1 MFSLILAAMAA
12 TTLTD
17 AQQALDSG
25 NFAQAV
31 ELYRQHIAQEASPS
45 YEALYGLARS
55 LAFEGKHREALE
67 AYNQLLVLFPDNG
80 DALLGRGRVYSW
92 LEMREEAQT
101 DYEKVLAADPN
112 NLDAWSAMSDLQRS
126 NPNPDDVDD
135 FYQRW
140 TTAFPG
146 KPEPLLAQARYFMSQ
161 RRFPLAREA
170 VSRARDMGADSGE
183 VERLLSQINR
193 QPGALDWESQVFYEF
208 QAFQQTQVP
217 WHTVTLGLGHYF
229 DWGFV
234 ALQGMGTSRFNT
246 FDQAVGADVYA
257 DLWPGAYGNARVMLD
272 WNPQV
277 LPRVDLFTQ
286 LYQVLFTNFELSGGY
301 RLMSF
306 PADNVH
312 FFNLGFGG
320 YFGNW
325 YVGLQPM
332 FLTSGQGPG
341 GQISGWARYIL
352 NTADDY
358 VDLRVGAG
366 RRVGIIGVGTDAS
379 GGPQLQGQSSFFGA
393 LTGQYFINPN
403 VGFYGVLNYNYDDQ
417 FPSRYGI
424 TVGNKLRW

>member
-1 MFSLILAAMAA
+1 MLSLFLAAMAA

-17 AQQALDSG
+17 AQQALDAG
-25 NFAQAV
+25 NYGQAV
-31 ELYRQHIAQEASPS
+31 ELYRQHIAQEATPN

-67 AYNQLLVLFPDNG
+67 AYNNVLASFPNNA

-92 LEMREEAQT
+92 LEQRAEAEA
-101 DYEKVLAADPN
+101 DYEAVIKADAN
-112 NLDAWSAMSDLQRS
+112 NLEAWTALSDLQRS
-126 NPNPDDVDD
+126 NPDSEAVDA
-135 FYQRW
+135 FYMRW
-140 TTAFPG
+140 SKQFSG

-170 VSRARDMGADSGE
+170 VVRAREMGAESGE

-193 QPGALDWESQVFYEF
+193 QPGALDWESQIFYEF

-229 DWGFV
+229 DWGFI
-234 ALQGMGTSRFNT
+234 ALQGMGTSRFGT
-246 FDQAVGADVYA
+246 FDQAVGADAYV
-257 DLWPGAYGNARVMLD
+257 DLWPGAYGNARVMFD

-277 LPRVDLFTQ
+277 LPRVDLATQ

-301 RLMSF
+301 RLMAF
-306 PADNVH
+306 PTDNVH

-341 GQISGWARYIL
+341 GQMGAWARYIF

-358 VDLRVGAG
+358 VDLRAGVG
-366 RRVGIIGVGTDAS
+366 RRIAITGTDAAA
-379 GGPQLQGQSSFFGA
+379 GPTLAGQTNFYGT

-417 FPSRYGI
+417 FPSRYGFTI
-424 TVGNKLRW
+424 GNKLRW